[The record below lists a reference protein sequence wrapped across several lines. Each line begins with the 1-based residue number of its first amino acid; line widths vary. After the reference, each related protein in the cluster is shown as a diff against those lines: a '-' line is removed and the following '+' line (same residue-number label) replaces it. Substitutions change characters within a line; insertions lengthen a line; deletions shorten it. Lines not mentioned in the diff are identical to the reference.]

1 LGLDPVSIGTVK
13 LDGIPMIE
21 SGIAA
26 FRENVRGLLDD
37 PAVLRIDALSLLRS
51 GFLTRGRLGA
61 DLERLTLELEQV
73 SLTLGLRDSDLN
85 SPLCD
90 ADEQTL
96 VLICIALLVALGP
109 KLLVLDD
116 PARCLNRERRTLL
129 AQLLVNRQCAG
140 MGLLLACRD
149 EFFLA
154 ECCRDVLVLFDGQI
168 QGQGTVEDVLP
179 AASNQ
184 RKIRK

>member
-1 LGLDPVSIGTVK
+1 MGLRSDVGTELSVTNLARAVQTDLGTRVLFKDISFELRSERSLGLLGPKGSGKSSIVRAILGLDPVSIGTVK

-96 VLICIALLVALGP
+96 VLIWIALLVALGP

-116 PARCLNRERRTLL
+116 PARCRGARR
-129 AQLLVNRQCAG
+129 
-140 MGLLLACRD
+140 
-149 EFFLA
+149 
-154 ECCRDVLVLFDGQI
+154 
-168 QGQGTVEDVLP
+168 
-179 AASNQ
+179 
-184 RKIRK
+184 